1 MVADVVVL
9 ARTVGVERFFG
20 MLDPRIEEAART
32 VGVGGELFVP
42 LDIAV
47 APGRIVDFPCPPPGV
62 RKNSAALARTST
74 IRELR

>member
-42 LDIAV
+42 LDIADRSV
-47 APGRIVDFPCPPPGV
+47 NCNNIVSQAELPSP
-62 RKNSAALARTST
+62 SST
-74 IRELR
+74 RNNRENCEF